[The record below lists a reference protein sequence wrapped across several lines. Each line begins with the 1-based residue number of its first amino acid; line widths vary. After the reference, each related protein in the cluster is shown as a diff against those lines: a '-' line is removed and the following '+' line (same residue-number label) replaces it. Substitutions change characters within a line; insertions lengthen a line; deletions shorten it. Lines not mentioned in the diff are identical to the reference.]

1 MPARGHHACAF
12 GATPDEQFGLAAPFL
27 KAGLARGEKACYLAH
42 ETGAREVEKHLAKR
56 GVPLRGPR
64 RLGVEIATCEQAGLA
79 KLPFSPAGTIARW
92 RKAVDAALAEGHAG
106 LRVVVEM
113 SWAVDGGLDRL
124 AEYEAR
130 SAALFET
137 RPISALCLYNRLR
150 FSQSVLRDAVL
161 THPDLDVHGEIAGN
175 PDYLPCDAFLARLGD
190 KAVSGA
196 SKRARSGRPGPSK
209 G

>member
-12 GATPDEQFGLAAPFL
+12 GATLEEQFELAAPFL

-42 ETGAREVEKHLAKR
+42 ETDLRMVEKQLNAR
-56 GVPLRGPR
+56 GVPLLGPR
-64 RLGVEIATCEQAGLA
+64 RPGVELRTCEQTGLA
-79 KLPFSPAGTIARW
+79 KLPFSPKGLISRW
-92 RKAVDAALAEGHAG
+92 EKAVDAALAEGHAG

-113 SWAVDGGLDRL
+113 TWAVDGGLERL

-130 SAALFET
+130 SAELFET

-150 FSQSVLRDAVL
+150 FSQTVLRDAVL

-190 KAVSGA
+190 KRLSA
-196 SKRARSGRPGPSK
+196 SSKPARSGRPGPSK

>member
-1 MPARGHHACAF
+1 MPARGYHACAF

-42 ETGAREVEKHLAKR
+42 ESDPKEVAKQLSARGLPVRAA
-56 GVPLRGPR
+56 R
-64 RLGVEIATCEQAGLA
+64 RAGVEIATCEQAGLA
-79 KLPFSPAGTIARW
+79 KLPFSPKGTIARW
-92 RKAVDAALAEGHAG
+92 EKAVDAAIAEGHAG

-113 SWAVDGGLDRL
+113 TWAVDGGLDRL

-130 SAALFET
+130 SALLFDT

-150 FSQSVLRDAVL
+150 FSQTVLRDAVL

-190 KAVSGA
+190 KGVSA
-196 SKRARSGRPGPSK
+196 SSKRARTGRPSPSK